1 MKYFDKKKKRSVI
14 LAASEG
20 EYLVKF
26 KEGQQGETLVTDLSG
41 MERLKSVK
49 WMPRHFITTVA
60 FEKTAVRTTYFK
72 NSIAEIRD
80 DESVEDV
87 IPVFKDEEGFQR
99 LIVPGRLLVAYKP
112 GTKAALQ
119 AKLIENGSE
128 ILEMSRF
135 GNWLVV
141 SLREGE
147 TIEDAIAHFNEMEEI
162 DYSEPV
168 YYGIND
174 AEEIGGDPLKWNLE
188 EIDIADA
195 WNITT
200 GANDILIAVIDG
212 MPDISHPAIKSAF
225 VEGFSEEWN
234 FSGTQTLS
242 SHSTQII
249 SILVAKGDELKGIS
263 PSAMLA
269 PLTVTLEAQYYH
281 QRAEAI
287 FYLAEVLKA
296 GKDRDP

>member
-72 NSIAEIRD
+72 NSISEIRD

-112 GTKAALQ
+112 G
-119 AKLIENGSE
+119 
-128 ILEMSRF
+128 R
-135 GNWLVV
+135 
-141 SLREGE
+141 
-147 TIEDAIAHFNEMEEI
+147 
-162 DYSEPV
+162 
-168 YYGIND
+168 
-174 AEEIGGDPLKWNLE
+174 
-188 EIDIADA
+188 
-195 WNITT
+195 
-200 GANDILIAVIDG
+200 
-212 MPDISHPAIKSAF
+212 
-225 VEGFSEEWN
+225 
-234 FSGTQTLS
+234 
-242 SHSTQII
+242 
-249 SILVAKGDELKGIS
+249 
-263 PSAMLA
+263 
-269 PLTVTLEAQYYH
+269 
-281 QRAEAI
+281 
-287 FYLAEVLKA
+287 KA
-296 GKDRDP
+296 GSRPNLLKTGVKSSR

>member
-1 MKYFDKKKKRSVI
+1 
-14 LAASEG
+14 
-20 EYLVKF
+20 
-26 KEGQQGETLVTDLSG
+26 
-41 MERLKSVK
+41 
-49 WMPRHFITTVA
+49 
-60 FEKTAVRTTYFK
+60 
-72 NSIAEIRD
+72 
-80 DESVEDV
+80 
-87 IPVFKDEEGFQR
+87 
-99 LIVPGRLLVAYKP
+99 
-112 GTKAALQ
+112 
-119 AKLIENGSE
+119 
-128 ILEMSRF
+128 MSRF

-263 PSAMLA
+263 PSAILA

-287 FYLAEVLKA
+287 FYLAEVLKQGKIGTRKVARAIANCSWKTSGDVGVIRSAIETAASA
-296 GKDRDP
+296 GVIFVTSAGNESSAGPHYPSDYSKTIEGVFSVAALAPNNRKSTYSNYSTTVA